1 MFRKWIFLGLMVV
14 LGAVLVWLIVQS
26 RQPEPPASPVYEL
39 VKQSKPTALR
49 VFSPKDLE
57 IVDQETELVRE
68 ASGVES
74 DSLKTSAHHR
84 MKIRNRGRV
93 SYGAVE
99 IEFTYLGAD
108 KRILGSESQH
118 VAVLVP
124 AGETI
129 QIDGIT
135 TQPVP
140 SSATKCTA
148 RILFGEL
155 ADSNASES
163 VFPAK

>member
-14 LGAVLVWLIVQS
+14 LGAVLISLILQS
-26 RQPEPPASPVYEL
+26 RKPEPKTSPVFEVL
-39 VKQSKPTALR
+39 KQSKPTALR

-57 IVDQETELVRE
+57 IVNQETELVRE
-68 ASGVES
+68 AGRMESGGVQ
-74 DSLKTSAHHR
+74 TSAHHR
-84 MKIRNRGRV
+84 MTIRNQGSV

-99 IEFTYLGAD
+99 IEFTYLGPG

-135 TQPVP
+135 TMPIP
-140 SSATKCTA
+140 ASTTRCTA

-155 ADSNASES
+155 VASEASES
-163 VFPAK
+163 AAPAD